1 MSKLVERA
9 LAVECDG
16 LQLAGGAWIPADPRA
31 TVVLLHGM
39 PSQMPPAPGSV
50 DYPGLAR
57 SWAERGWAALW
68 ADMRSVRGSPG
79 FFSIEGWVRDALAW
93 LGAAQALSTGKPL
106 AVIATS
112 AGGPVAAEAIRRGG
126 PADALVLLAAPAGW
140 EDFADDAHDGARR
153 VLFGS
158 GLALGP
164 GVLEDPAV
172 WAAEFGGVATER
184 SIEEVVIPT
193 LVMHGTADTVVPVGH
208 AHRIAA
214 RAPRAELS
222 ILEGAEHNLRHDPAV
237 MDSVA
242 GWLEQVLGL
251 PATGAS

>member
-1 MSKLVERA
+1 MSKLLERA
-9 LAVECDG
+9 LTVECDG
-16 LQLAGGAWIPADPRA
+16 LQLDGGAWIPPEPRA

-57 SWAERGWAALW
+57 RWAERGWAAMW
-68 ADMRSVRGSPG
+68 ADMRSVRGSQG

-93 LGAAQALSTGKPL
+93 LGAAQALSPGKPL

-140 EDFADDAHDGARR
+140 EGFADDAHDGARR
-153 VLFGS
+153 VLFES

-164 GVLEDPAV
+164 GVLEDPTM
-172 WAAEFGGVATER
+172 WAAEFDGVTTER
-184 SIEEVVIPT
+184 SIEEVGIPT
-193 LVMHGTADTVVPVGH
+193 LVVHGTADTVVPVSH

-214 RAPRAELS
+214 HARRAELA
-222 ILEGAEHNLRHDPAV
+222 ILDGAEHNLRHDPAV
-237 MDSVA
+237 MDQVA
-242 GWLEQVLGL
+242 RWLEQALGL
-251 PATGAS
+251 AAAEAS

>member
-1 MSKLVERA
+1 MSKLVEQA
-9 LAVECDG
+9 LTVECDG
-16 LQLAGGAWIPADPRA
+16 LQLAGGAWIPPQARA

-39 PSQMPPAPGSV
+39 PSQMPPAPGSI

-57 SWAERGWAALW
+57 TWAERGWVAMW
-68 ADMRSVRGSPG
+68 ADMRSVRGSQG

-93 LGAAQALSTGKPL
+93 LGAAQGLSAGKPL

-112 AGGPVAAEAIRRGG
+112 AGGPVAAEAIRRGA

-140 EDFADDAHDGARR
+140 EEFAGDAHAGARR

-164 GVLEDPAV
+164 GVLEDPTT
-172 WAAEFGGVATER
+172 WAAEFEGVTTER
-184 SIEEVVIPT
+184 SIEGVGIPT
-193 LVMHGTADTVVPVGH
+193 LVMHGTADTVVPVDH

-214 RAPRAELS
+214 HAPRAELA

-237 MDSVA
+237 MDHVA
-242 GWLEQVLGL
+242 RWLERVLDL
-251 PATGAS
+251 HSAPAS